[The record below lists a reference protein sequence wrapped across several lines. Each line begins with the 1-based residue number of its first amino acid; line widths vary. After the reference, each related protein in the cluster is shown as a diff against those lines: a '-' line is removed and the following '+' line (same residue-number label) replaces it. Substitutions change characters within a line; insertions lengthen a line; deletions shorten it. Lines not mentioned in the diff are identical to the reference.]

1 MHNSGDENLYIML
14 VDNIPKLR
22 YNYYIKKSKAV
33 AYFISRSVEPSAN
46 GLTEQEERAEYK
58 RGRDNIADCII

>member
-1 MHNSGDENLYIML
+1 ML